1 MNAWQK
7 TSRSVPTFLSYTERE
22 RNDPDRP
29 LARAPPHREQRT
41 ILVPFSSWSASH
53 AHRISTS
60 RTTLFTALDSYESQH
75 ALVARLKLAYDSA
88 CRNADLAEDE
98 YRFVAARDELGSAH
112 VPPRPD
118 DLPDHLPAQQP
129 QPHHDDDDKPLGLDR
144 RREDSARAA
153 KSIDDDAEGEPDEG
167 LIGRSGATGG
177 ASSSGGVLSALGR
190 ALSVR
195 RSGAG
200 AGALRQGRK
209 NLDDDEKEENDEVV
223 TAAATEGGVGGGG
236 TPREG
241 NEGLHLPAGLHLPT
255 IDANEVKARLDWSK
269 TKSVQSRLASISYAE
284 VSAGVR

>member
-1 MNAWQK
+1 M
-7 TSRSVPTFLSYTERE
+7 P
-22 RNDPDRP
+22 
-29 LARAPPHREQRT
+29 APHEQRT

-60 RTTLFTALDSYESQH
+60 RTTLFTALDSYESQY

-98 YRFVAARDELGSAH
+98 YNFVAARDELGSAH

-118 DLPDHLPAQQP
+118 DLPDHLPVQP
-129 QPHHDDDDKPLGLDR
+129 QTHSDDDDKPLGLDR

-200 AGALRQGRK
+200 ALRQGRK

-223 TAAATEGGVGGGG
+223 TAVATEGGGGGG
-236 TPREG
+236 TPREE
-241 NEGLHLPAGLHLPT
+241 NEGVHLPAGLHLPT
-255 IDANEVKARLDWSK
+255 IDANEVKAKLDWSK
-269 TKSVQSRLASISYAE
+269 TKSV
-284 VSAGVR
+284 